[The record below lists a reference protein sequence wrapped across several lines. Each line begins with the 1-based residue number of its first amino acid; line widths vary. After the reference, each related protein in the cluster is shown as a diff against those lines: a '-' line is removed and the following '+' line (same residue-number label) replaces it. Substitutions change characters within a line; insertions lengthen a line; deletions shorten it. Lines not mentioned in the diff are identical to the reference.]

1 MIKAV
6 TLAFCSIQQN
16 FIGDIRATLGISNLP
31 QSSDIGQ
38 NSDRDIS
45 NFQISG
51 QSFIKENCHNSKTS
65 DDIDMKLGPVTK
77 LDKRNKA
84 TSKKLND
91 NVMPANYDIIVIFLI
106 YSHFGTIQKLDS
118 ERTVCKTYIF
128 INSNLLSNKN
138 WKQN

>member
-1 MIKAV
+1 MVKAV